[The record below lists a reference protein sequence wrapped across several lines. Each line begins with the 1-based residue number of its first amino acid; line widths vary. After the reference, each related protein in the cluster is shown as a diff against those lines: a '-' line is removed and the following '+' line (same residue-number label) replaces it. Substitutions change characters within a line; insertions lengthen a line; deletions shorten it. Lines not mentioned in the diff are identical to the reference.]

1 MSDSSAGHLTNERL
15 LSPPSPTTMKVV
27 ERPLSIAAFRTG
39 RPAGDFAA
47 TPTAAAVTD
56 APALPRHSV
65 LIVGLLI
72 DWDAKRVWEGIA
84 GSRSTVMNGGA
95 SW

>member
-1 MSDSSAGHLTNERL
+1 MPASAGGRFPTERL
-15 LSPPSPTTMKVV
+15 VSPPSPTTKVV

-56 APALPRHSV
+56 APVLPRHSV

-72 DWDAKRVWEGIA
+72 DWDANRNL
-84 GSRSTVMNGGA
+84 RA
-95 SW
+95 SSPIG

>member
-1 MSDSSAGHLTNERL
+1 MSESSAGQLTNERSV
-15 LSPPSPTTMKVV
+15 SPPSPTTKVV

-56 APALPRHSV
+56 APVLPRHSV

-72 DWDAKRVWEGIA
+72 DWDANRNL
-84 GSRSTVMNGGA
+84 RA
-95 SW
+95 SSPIG